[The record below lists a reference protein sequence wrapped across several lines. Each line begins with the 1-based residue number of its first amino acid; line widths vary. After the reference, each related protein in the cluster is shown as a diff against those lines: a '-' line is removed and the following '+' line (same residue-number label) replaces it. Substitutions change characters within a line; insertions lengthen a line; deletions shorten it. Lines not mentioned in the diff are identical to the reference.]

1 MKKLL
6 HWGRRWAAF
15 ALTLALMTSLCAVAE
30 TDTDLDLKIN
40 QDLGD
45 EWWNILL
52 LGSDSRDF
60 NSYYGL
66 SDTMV
71 ILSVNMKDGRAK
83 MTSIMRDT
91 WLDIEG
97 VGYQKINAANAK
109 GGPELAMRTV
119 NEYFGMN
126 IQHYVLVGIEA
137 LADNEKV
144 YYLDVNPLIC
154 DETGGMEASYTF
166 DGVHLKAQYIS
177 IWKDFLKSHAV
188 EQLPLD

>member
-6 HWGRRWAAF
+6 HWGRRWAAL
-15 ALTLALMTSLCAVAE
+15 ALALALMTSLCAVAE
-30 TDTDLDLKIN
+30 TDADLDLKIN
-40 QDLGD
+40 EDLGD

-91 WLDIEG
+91 WVDIDG
-97 VGYQKINAANAK
+97 VGHQKINAANAK
-109 GGPELAMRTV
+109 GGPELARRTV
-119 NEYFGMN
+119 NE
-126 IQHYVLVGIEA
+126 
-137 LADNEKV
+137 
-144 YYLDVNPLIC
+144 
-154 DETGGMEASYTF
+154 
-166 DGVHLKAQYIS
+166 
-177 IWKDFLKSHAV
+177 
-188 EQLPLD
+188 

>member
-6 HWGRRWAAF
+6 HWGRRWAAL
-15 ALTLALMTSLCAVAE
+15 ALALALMTSLCAVAE
-30 TDTDLDLKIN
+30 TDADLDLKIN
-40 QDLGD
+40 EDLGD

-91 WLDIEG
+91 WVDIDG
-97 VGYQKINAANAK
+97 VGHQKINAANAK

-137 LADNEKV
+137 LAD
-144 YYLDVNPLIC
+144 II
-154 DETGGMEASYTF
+154 DEVGGVEIE
-166 DGVHLKAQYIS
+166 IS
-177 IWKDFLKSHAV
+177 SQ
-188 EQLPLD
+188 EM